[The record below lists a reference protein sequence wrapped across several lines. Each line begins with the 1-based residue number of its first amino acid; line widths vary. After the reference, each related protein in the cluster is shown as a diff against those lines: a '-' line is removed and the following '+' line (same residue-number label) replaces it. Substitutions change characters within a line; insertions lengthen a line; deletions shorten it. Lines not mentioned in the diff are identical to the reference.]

1 MTTVS
6 EERLATIFVEVADT
20 LVGGFDLIEFMQMLA
35 DRVAGLVT
43 NATVGLLLADERGR
57 LQFMAAS
64 DETTTLLELLQLQW
78 RDGPCLDAFRGAEP
92 VVNAD
97 LSTASARWPRF
108 APYAAAAGFRS
119 VHAFPLRLRNE
130 VIGAMG
136 VFGTGRAN
144 FDDADVQIVQALAD
158 VAAIGL
164 LQERAIRHGEVLTEQ
179 LQGALNNRIIVE
191 QAKGAVAQAHNVSVD
206 AAFELIRAHA
216 RRTHRR
222 LSDVALRVVTDMTSL
237 PDVTGD

>member
-6 EERLATIFVEVADT
+6 EQRLATIFVEVADT

-43 NATVGLLLADERGR
+43 DTTVGLLLADEQDR
-57 LQFMAAS
+57 LHFMAAS

-78 RDGPCLDAFRGAEP
+78 RDGPCLDAFRGAAP

-97 LSTASARWPRF
+97 LSTASPRWPQF
-108 APYAAAAGFRS
+108 ARYASSAGFRS
-119 VHAFPLRLRNE
+119 VHAFPLRLRDD

-136 VFGTGRAN
+136 VFGTGRN
-144 FDDADVQIVQALAD
+144 DLDDADVQIVQALAD

-164 LQERAIRHGEVLTEQ
+164 LQERAIHHGEVLTEQ
-179 LQGALNNRIIVE
+179 LQGALNNRIIIE
-191 QAKGAVAQAHNVSVD
+191 QAKGAVAQAHHVSVD

-222 LSDVALRVVTDMTSL
+222 LSDVALRVLTDVTSL
-237 PDVTGD
+237 PDLTAD